1 MIYDNKLNYNPRPG
15 IQTYANYDSYLDEIG
30 YTKYASQNKPEY
42 IIYCAENF
50 NNDASIDNRYP
61 FFDEPKTKIAM
72 LENYIII
79 DSFENQ
85 LLLKSGIKK
94 PLIYSDEKPVNCKIN
109 TVIEI
114 EKSKDLVYMKFNINY
129 SNLGKIVR
137 FFYQPPSLKVKFT
150 LDNGKQYTFKII
162 N

>member
-1 MIYDNKLNYNPRPG
+1 M
-15 IQTYANYDSYLDEIG
+15 
-30 YTKYASQNKPEY
+30 
-42 IIYCAENF
+42 
-50 NNDASIDNRYP
+50 
-61 FFDEPKTKIAM
+61 
-72 LENYIII
+72 
-79 DSFENQ
+79 
-85 LLLKSGIKK
+85 LKSGIKK

-162 N
+162 KGLLNEGVIVNKLILSNKEVKLLYMNELNAIPNIKKIEIIGNDWGFLKEIKSSSVIVQMKN